1 MDIVE
6 TISDRIIVKS
16 DSMNADVFVDGKK
29 VKSFKDHEMA
39 YIDATRFALDIA
51 MKHTYL
57 D

>member
-1 MDIVE
+1 MDVVE

-39 YIDATRFALDIA
+39 YIDATRFAFDIA

>member
-6 TISDRIIVKS
+6 TISDRIFVKS